1 VRAASTI
8 TALVVA
14 AGVTMAG
21 SADAS
26 PSRYDRCPKGYF
38 CLFSGLEG
46 TGTVWKFRTDQHDL
60 GFAGRHAA
68 SLTNRT
74 AGYACIFGGKDYTA
88 AGSLTIFGMDSW
100 DSWGISLTGRIAS
113 PWRNH
118 AGSLNLAPTWH
129 ECTSRVQYVDW
140 TRPANEPDGTPKP
153 FGSFLGDGH
162 SQMLMRSPQGR
173 LWVLPGDGNTPI
185 NLGERLKGM
194 TTLVR
199 HGDYSGDGREDIIAR
214 DAKGVLWLYPGNG
227 KKALG
232 ARKLIAHGWN
242 KMSLISAAG
251 DLTGDTK
258 NDLVARDTKGD
269 LWLYPGNG
277 KGSFGKRQRIGR
289 GWNNKTAVVGI
300 GDLTGD
306 HKDDLVARDT
316 KGDLWLYP
324 RTGKGVFA
332 ARRVVGHRFSKTW
345 RLFAIGDVNGDR
357 RNDLY
362 TSGNNDL
369 RLYLG
374 TTKGTLKQSSAWGI
388 VNNGIEPSEVV
399 F

>member
-1 VRAASTI
+1 MVRAASTVM
-8 TALVVA
+8 ALVVA
-14 AGVTMAG
+14 AGATMAG

-26 PSRYDRCPKGYF
+26 PSGYDRCQKGYF
-38 CLFSGLEG
+38 CLFSGLDG
-46 TGTVWKFRTDQHDL
+46 KGAVWKFRTDQRDL
-60 GFAGRHAA
+60 GVAGRHAA

-74 AGYACIFGGKDYTA
+74 AGNACIFGGKDYTA
-88 AGSLTIFGMDSW
+88 AGGRTSFGMDSW
-100 DSWGISLTGRIAS
+100 DSWGINLTGRIAS

-140 TRPANEPDGTPKP
+140 IRPADDPAGTPKP
-153 FGSFLGDGH
+153 FGSFMGNGQ
-162 SQMLMRSPQGR
+162 SQILMRSVQGR
-173 LWVLPGDGNTPI
+173 LWVLPGDGTKPI
-185 NLGERLKGM
+185 DLGVGWNSM
-194 TTLVR
+194 TALAR
-199 HGDYSGDGREDIIAR
+199 HGDYTGDGREDIIAR
-214 DAKGVLWLYPGNG
+214 DKKGDLWLYPHNT
-227 KKALG
+227 AQRL
-232 ARKLIAHGWN
+232 APRRLLAHGWN

-269 LWLYPGNG
+269 LWLYP
-277 KGSFGKRQRIGR
+277 
-289 GWNNKTAVVGI
+289 
-300 GDLTGD
+300 
-306 HKDDLVARDT
+306 
-316 KGDLWLYP
+316 

-332 ARRVVGHRFSKTW
+332 ARRIVGHRFSKTW

-374 TTKGTLKQSSAWGI
+374 TTKGTLKQSSAWGSSTRASSPANSSSDPF
-388 VNNGIEPSEVV
+388 VRPTA
-399 F
+399 